1 MIAALHVMSVAENIE
16 IVRRWVTRGMGGE
29 ASLADQLI
37 APEYISHD
45 AGPDDPPGPQ
55 VQRATIRNMHKAF
68 SPMRFVIDDIFADGD
83 RVVVRDHMIGVN
95 TGPFFGKPPTHKS
108 IDVERITIYRVE
120 GGKLRESWTAMNT
133 YALLQQL
140 GLR

>member
-1 MIAALHVMSVAENIE
+1 MKSGAISSSASSTRHWPIASSVHRVTTSRMPSLAIPGMIAAPHVMSVAENIE
-16 IVRRWVTRGMGGE
+16 IVRRWVTRAMGGE

-68 SPMRFVIDDIFADGD
+68 SPMRFVIDDIFGDGD

-95 TGPFFGKPPTHKS
+95 TG
-108 IDVERITIYRVE
+108 
-120 GGKLRESWTAMNT
+120 
-133 YALLQQL
+133 
-140 GLR
+140 